1 MLKLEHLKAREGEF
15 LLFKTKE
22 IFGVDFFM
30 MRRDKKH
37 SWSSMWYGTL
47 DLFRAAVRSSS
58 SELQKNLLVS
68 YAVPV
73 SYERHFLHAARISN
87 DKSVILENSMINTFK
102 IRVVL
107 RAPSSFLTSWLEVIR
122 WFRVLLRS
130 SLTEST

>member
-1 MLKLEHLKAREGEF
+1 
-15 LLFKTKE
+15 
-22 IFGVDFFM
+22 M
-30 MRRDKKH
+30 MRKDKKH

-73 SYERHFLHAARISN
+73 CMRHFLNAARINN

-130 SLTEST
+130 SFTEST

>member
-30 MRRDKKH
+30 MRKDKKH

-87 DKSVILENSMINTFK
+87 EKSVILENSM
-102 IRVVL
+102 VVL

>member
-30 MRRDKKH
+30 MRKDKKH

-87 DKSVILENSMINTFK
+87 DKSVILENSM
-102 IRVVL
+102 VVL